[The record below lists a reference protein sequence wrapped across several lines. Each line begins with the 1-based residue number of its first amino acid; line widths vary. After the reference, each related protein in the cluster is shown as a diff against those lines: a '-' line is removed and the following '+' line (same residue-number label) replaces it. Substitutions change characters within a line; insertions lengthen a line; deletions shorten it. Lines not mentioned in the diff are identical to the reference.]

1 MKKLLT
7 IMLSVLMVCGLV
19 ACSSNK
25 EAEPTETATTEPE
38 ATETATADASETEDA
53 SDAVANEY
61 KGISVID
68 GEVEV
73 SPVAASVTTSD
84 GKVIAIVSDF
94 ETDITEGTDGLL
106 VFGAV
111 EKDED
116 KNCVETA
123 KANVSS
129 DYTGVASFTLT
140 PIDADGQGEND
151 SDLISGGLSIAF
163 NVSGVKVGETYLVL
177 HVNNDGSFDTLED
190 CTVENDGILT
200 VNGITQ
206 CSPFII
212 VKA

>member
-106 VFGAV
+106 VFGPV

-123 KANVSS
+123 KANMSS

-163 NVSGVKVGETYLVL
+163 NVSGVKAGETYLVL

>member
-73 SPVAASVTTSD
+73 SPVAASITTSD

-123 KANVSS
+123 KANMSS

-151 SDLISGGLSIAF
+151 SDLISSGLSIAF

>member
-123 KANVSS
+123 KANMSS

>member
-38 ATETATADASETEDA
+38 ATETTTADAFETEDA

-73 SPVAASVTTSD
+73 SPVAASITTSD

-123 KANVSS
+123 KANMSS

-163 NVSGVKVGETYLVL
+163 NVSGVKAGETYLVL

>member
-38 ATETATADASETEDA
+38 ATETTTADAFETEDA

-73 SPVAASVTTSD
+73 SPVAASITTSD

-123 KANVSS
+123 KANMSS

-151 SDLISGGLSIAF
+151 SDLISSGLSIAF
-163 NVSGVKVGETYLVL
+163 NVSGVKAGETYLVL

>member
-123 KANVSS
+123 KANMSS

-151 SDLISGGLSIAF
+151 SDLISGGLSVAF

>member
-61 KGISVID
+61 KGISVVD

-123 KANVSS
+123 KANMSS

-151 SDLISGGLSIAF
+151 SDLISSGLSIAF